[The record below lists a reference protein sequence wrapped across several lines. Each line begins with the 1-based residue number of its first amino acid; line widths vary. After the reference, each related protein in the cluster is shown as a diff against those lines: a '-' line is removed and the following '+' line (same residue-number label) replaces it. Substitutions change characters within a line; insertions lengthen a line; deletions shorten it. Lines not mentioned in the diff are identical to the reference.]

1 MARKTT
7 AKAAKK
13 RQAKPAVPADTSLPP
28 GMTRAASDRTASWT
42 TVGSSIPPP
51 QAKPSAR
58 PAKSEDLLLVCLQ
71 DPFDGIGSSAKIVE
85 AYIPASDHDS
95 NHQWRLRSVMEMHPP
110 RFFESWATRGSFTLD
125 LTVQG
130 SASEAAG
137 RWGGEAGTRTG
148 AGTCRVMVMRDAD
161 HKIRV
166 SLVSGTR
173 HAAEVRMPR
182 PDTQLIP
189 ECRRRIRIERK
200 KRTTAGAVAVISNKG
215 WSRLIAGSAVTTKGL
230 AFDGKW
236 RSNLEKGDGDA
247 TAQGNMGLRSHV
259 PHGLCGSLPQPRMAG
274 TCGRLSLNAGM

>member
-28 GMTRAASDRTASWT
+28 GMTRAASNRTAAWT

-85 AYIPASDHDS
+85 AEIAASDHDS

-110 RFFESWATRGSFTLD
+110 RFYESWATRGSFTLD

-137 RWGGEAGTRTG
+137 QWGGEAGTRTG
-148 AGTCRVMVMRDAD
+148 TGTCRVMVMRDAD

-166 SLVSGTR
+166 SLVSGAR

-182 PDTQLIP
+182 PDTHRFLNADVGF
-189 ECRRRIRIERK
+189 ELNGK
-200 KRTTAGAVAVISNKG
+200 NGLTAGAVAVISDNS

-247 TAQGNMGLRSHV
+247 TAQGSWAFAVMSRTDYAALCRNLGWQEHV
-259 PHGLCGSLPQPRMAG
+259 DG
-274 TCGRLSLNAGM
+274 